1 MSSTLPITVTGV
13 DTHAHVFRAD
23 LPLVPGRRYSP
34 DYDASVDSF
43 LDHLNLHGVSHGV
56 LVQPSFLGTDNS
68 FMVAALRQYP
78 SRLRGI
84 AVVEPEIPDREL
96 DQLAEAG
103 VVGIRLNLV
112 GKTLSDFTTQTWR
125 QLFERIA
132 ARDWQV
138 EIQRSAE
145 DIVEIATPVLE
156 SGATVVID
164 HFGLPEGG
172 SEPSALLPSSLLDLL
187 AHERIWMKLSAA
199 YRSGMNLTRAEHS
212 LRQIRSAGLENDRW
226 LWGSDWPH
234 TCHESEQSYADQWHF
249 LQQLIPDH
257 TERSKVLIDNP
268 SRLFRIDTA
277 R

>member
-1 MSSTLPITVTGV
+1 MSSTLPIVVTGV

-43 LDHLNLHGVSHGV
+43 LGHLNLHGVSHGV

-68 FMVAALRQYP
+68 FMVAALRQHP

-84 AVVEPEIPDREL
+84 AVVEPEIPDSEL
-96 DQLAEAG
+96 DQLADAG

-112 GKTLSDFTTQTWR
+112 GKALGGFTTKAWR

-145 DIVEIATPVLE
+145 DIAEIATPVLE

-164 HFGLPEGG
+164 HFGLPEDGN
-172 SEPSALLPSSLLDLL
+172 EKPAPMHHALLDLL
-187 AHERIWMKLSAA
+187 AHGRIWMKLSAA
-199 YRSGMNLTRAEHS
+199 YRSGMNLTRAGHV
-212 LRQIRSAGLENDRW
+212 LKQIRSAGLEHDRW

-234 TCHESEQSYADQWHF
+234 TRHESEQSYADQWRF

-257 TERSKVLIDNP
+257 AERSKVLIDNP

-277 R
+277 S